1 MLGLQR
7 SLEAEITETASLRE
21 SRCSEDC
28 TKPTFFYTP
37 PPSCPNMKPR
47 KSTRGCQT
55 FGGAL
60 QRPHHADSSD
70 LCSSFVKEEKDGFI
84 LRTYEG
90 YIFQCLSKFLL

>member
-21 SRCSEDC
+21 SRCSEDS

-47 KSTRGCQT
+47 NRVP
-55 FGGAL
+55 GAV
-60 QRPHHADSSD
+60 RPLGV
-70 LCSSFVKEEKDGFI
+70 LCRDPTMQI
-84 LRTYEG
+84 HL
-90 YIFQCLSKFLL
+90 ICAPAL